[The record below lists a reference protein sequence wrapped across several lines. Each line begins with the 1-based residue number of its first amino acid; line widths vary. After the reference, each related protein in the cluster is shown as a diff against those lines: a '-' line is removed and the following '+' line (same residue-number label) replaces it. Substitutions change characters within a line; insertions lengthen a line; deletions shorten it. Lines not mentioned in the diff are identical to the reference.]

1 MNILSIQSHVSYG
14 HVGNAAAVF
23 LLQLLGH
30 EVWAVHTAQLSNH
43 TGHATARGQRFR
55 ASDIQEVILGIE
67 GLGVLPNCDAVL
79 SGYLGDAET
88 ADLVSDIVLKVK
100 AANPTAVY
108 LCDPVMGDD
117 AKGLYVSTAV
127 AEAIET
133 VLGGKSDILTPNR
146 FELSRLT
153 GKPIK
158 TIIHAVR
165 ALREITKMGTRIALC
180 TSLPLNGSNAIAVV
194 GCNQSDAWAVEVPR
208 LHVEANGAGD
218 CLAAIFLARVLN
230 GHNLPQSISFAVSS
244 VHDILKLA
252 STTANDLPL
261 VAARDHIVQPTKL
274 FPAVRLDPET
284 YK

>member
-55 ASDIQEVILGIE
+55 ASDIQEVNLGIE

-127 AEAIET
+127 DEAIET

-158 TIIHAVR
+158 TVIHAVR
-165 ALREITKMGTRIALC
+165 ALREITKMGARIALC
-180 TSLPLNGSNAIAVV
+180 TSLPLNGSNSIAVV
-194 GCNQSDAWAVEVPR
+194 GCNRSDAWAVEVPR

>member
-133 VLGGKSDILTPNR
+133 VLSGKSDILTPNR

-158 TIIHAVR
+158 TVIHAVR
-165 ALREITKMGTRIALC
+165 ALREITKMGARIVLC
-180 TSLPLNGSNAIAVV
+180 TSLPLNGSNSIAVV